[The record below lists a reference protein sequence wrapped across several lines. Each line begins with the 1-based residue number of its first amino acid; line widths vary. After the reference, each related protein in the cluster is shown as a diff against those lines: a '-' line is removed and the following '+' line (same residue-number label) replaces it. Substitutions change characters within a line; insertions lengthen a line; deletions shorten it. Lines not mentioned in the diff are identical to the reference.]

1 MRIARF
7 TGPDGTVGF
16 GPVEGEQVV
25 DVSARVPSWSALVA
39 EPVAALPDDP
49 RHAIDDVAWAPPVEA
64 GAKVLCVGFNFS
76 THAAESGREV
86 PAYPTLFSRFPDTF
100 VGSGGAVVRP
110 PESEQ
115 LDWEGEVAL
124 VVGHGGRRIAEADAL
139 RHVAGW
145 TCMAEN
151 SVRDWQLHTGQA
163 VAGKNWEASGVL
175 GPWVVTADEVG
186 DRPLTLTTR
195 LNGDVVQHDS
205 TANLT
210 FSAAALLAYISAF
223 TPLRPGDVIALGTPA
238 GIGYRQ
244 EPPRFLRPGDRIEVE
259 VDRVGM
265 LSHGVVDDALAGDL
279 PPAAAVAAGGR

>member
-39 EPVAALPDDP
+39 DPVAALPDDP
-49 RHAIDDVAWAPPVEA
+49 RHAIDDVAWATPVEA

-86 PAYPTLFSRFPDTF
+86 PEYPTLFTRFPDTF
-100 VGSGGAVVRP
+100 VGSGGTVVRP
-110 PESEQ
+110 PESVQ

-124 VVGHGGRRIAEADAL
+124 VVGRGGRRIAEADAL

-210 FSAAALLAYISAF
+210 FSAAALIAYVSAF

-244 EPPRFLRPGDRIEVE
+244 EPPRFLAPGDRIDVE
-259 VDRVGM
+259 VDRVGV
-265 LSHGVVDDALAGDL
+265 LSHDVVDDLV
-279 PPAAAVAAGGR
+279 PAAVGGR